1 MKKHIRYVTKESMH
15 TFDHCKSFALD
26 LKQKFNPKESLILSY
41 DSITNYYMREKNMS
55 QNGKV
60 LKAGLG
66 YTIGN
71 YLIQGLNFLTI
82 PIFARL
88 LTTSDYGIYN
98 TFTAYQGVLF
108 VILGVAIHTSYKNAR
123 FKYKYESETQNSE
136 FNFESYISATMVMI
150 VVNSLFVLAI
160 FNLFY
165 PFFHNILS
173 LNRIELDLLVLFS
186 FGVAVIQCF
195 NCNAALNYKYQ
206 SFLKVSFI
214 NAVGN
219 IGLSLFLIFFVFTSN
234 RYMGRMLGTTLTI
247 FVISIM
253 IVISFLR
260 QKRPNHMKE
269 YLHWGLNYSLPL
281 VPHGLSQ
288 VILSQFDRIMINK
301 MINSASAGIY
311 SFAYNIFT
319 ILLVTYQSLDNVWAQ
334 WFYERMNEKNYAE
347 IKRISG
353 LYVLTLFIFTACVL
367 LVCPE
372 LILILGSAKYADSIY
387 CAIPIIVGGF
397 CSFLYLIP
405 SGVEYYYEKTK
416 YIAVGSVAAAVLNII
431 LNYFFIKTF
440 GYIAAAYTTLVT
452 YFLYFIFHF
461 AFARK
466 IQGFHLFNNKVIFST
481 IIALLILDIFTIMS
495 VHLIII
501 RWLIAIL
508 LFAIYLFYEEKRF
521 GIAGRLLKSKMH
533 I

>member
-1 MKKHIRYVTKESMH
+1 
-15 TFDHCKSFALD
+15 
-26 LKQKFNPKESLILSY
+26 
-41 DSITNYYMREKNMS
+41 MS

-60 LKAGLG
+60 VKAGLG

-88 LTTSDYGIYN
+88 LTTADYGIYN
-98 TFTAYQGVLF
+98 TFAAYESVLF
-108 VILGVAIHTSYKNAR
+108 IIIGIAIHTSYKNAR
-123 FKYKYESETQNSE
+123 FKYKYESEAENSE
-136 FNFESYISATMVMI
+136 YNFESYVSSTMIMI
-150 VVNSLFVLAI
+150 VVNALLAFVILNA
-160 FNLFY
+160 FY

-173 LNRIELDLLVLFS
+173 LDRIELILLVMYS
-186 FGVAVIQCF
+186 FGAAVVQCF
-195 NCNAALNYKYQ
+195 NSNAALNYKYQ

-219 IGLSLFLIFFVFTSN
+219 IGLSLIFIFFMFKNN

-247 FVISIM
+247 FIISVM

-260 QKRPNHMKE
+260 QKRPNHVKE
-269 YLHWGLNYSLPL
+269 YLHWGVNYSLPL

-301 MINSASAGIY
+301 MINSVSAGIY

-334 WFYERMNEKNYAE
+334 WFYERMNEKNYAA
-347 IKRISG
+347 IKKISG

-372 LILILGSAKYADSIY
+372 LILILGSAKYYNSIY

-416 YIAVGSVAAAVLNII
+416 YIAIGSVSAAVLNII
-431 LNYFFIKTF
+431 LNYIFIKKF

-452 YFLYFIFHF
+452 YFLYFMFHF

-481 IIALLILDIFTIMS
+481 IIALLALDFLTIFL
-495 VHLIII
+495 VKLIIV
-501 RWLIAIL
+501 RWIMAIVLFGVYL
-508 LFAIYLFYEEKRF
+508 LYEEKRF
-521 GIAGRLLKSKMH
+521 GIAGRFVKSKLH
-533 I
+533 G